1 MSAASQNRSQT
12 IKDLSQMENE
22 SSLGEGPNLY
32 IAHEPSRFGGPY
44 GIFEAFCDEEFDDK
58 LKEVGVPM
66 QGVKALITL
75 PGRGYLLERLKA
87 NLKVYAIKS
96 GKFHPSWFDAD
107 LSYILAGLSEVLVA
121 DLEQDKC
128 AHYADMEVDR

>member
-1 MSAASQNRSQT
+1 
-12 IKDLSQMENE
+12 
-22 SSLGEGPNLY
+22 
-32 IAHEPSRFGGPY
+32 
-44 GIFEAFCDEEFDDK
+44 
-58 LKEVGVPM
+58 M
-66 QGVKALITL
+66 QGVKALIPL
-75 PGRGYLLERLKA
+75 PGRGYLLELLKA

-96 GKFHPSWFDAD
+96 GKFQPSWFDAD